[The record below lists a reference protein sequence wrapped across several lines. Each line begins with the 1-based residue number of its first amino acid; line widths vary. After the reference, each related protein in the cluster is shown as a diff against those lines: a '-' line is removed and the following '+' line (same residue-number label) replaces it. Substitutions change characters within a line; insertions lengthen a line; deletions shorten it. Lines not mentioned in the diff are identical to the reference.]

1 MAPYKRLV
9 KKYGR
14 KAKSAVKKRYTT
26 KTGGVRVNQLARD
39 IYRIKRSLNTEHKH
53 IDFTFGSSSSTGKRP
68 TEDTPLIIPLFTPV
82 RGTSFNNRVGNQI
95 RIIQVMSKLEFLF
108 QNNSD
113 LFSQTTARAQI
124 LFAKSADDVPT
135 IDKLYELDP
144 NGHYTPLSMAN
155 TQEWNKYLWIKGC
168 NHLVKNKDAFNRYP
182 LSSGNAITTNPNPN
196 SGGTALDVTD
206 VAIQPLNI
214 VRKYVSK
221 SCKTSIRVNFK
232 NNTEDVEQY
241 KPYLLLR
248 SDVRENNGN
257 FNDPVVISGTI
268 RMTYV
273 DN

>member
-14 KAKSAVKKRYTT
+14 KAKAAVKKRYTT

-53 IDFTFGSSSSTGKRP
+53 IDFTFGSQTSTGKRP

-82 RGTSFNNRVGNQI
+82 RGTSYNNRVGNQI
-95 RIIQVMSKLEFLF
+95 RVISIMSKLEFLF

-124 LFAKSADDVPT
+124 LFAKSADDIPT

-182 LSSGNAITTNPNPN
+182 PSEPLGTTSLGSQGAGTWNA
-196 SGGTALDVTD
+196 TD
-206 VAIQPLNI
+206 IAAQPLNI

-221 SCKTSIRVNFK
+221 SCKASIRMNFK
-232 NNTEDVEQY
+232 NNTEDVETY